1 MKPLPY
7 IFCFLLFAACRHP
20 HENKKFVTADFKYST
35 YIWHINQ
42 VSDQLEFHLAD
53 YFHVD
58 SSGHFNLIKHNP
70 DSLDKHFYFS
80 GTINDS
86 IRQILDSLLLENKF
100 HPEIR
105 TDGLP
110 DSPLLVYD
118 GFTYLLDYKLIDK
131 DQAKIQYIKSSS
143 RTPENILS
151 LTAFLDIVIKN
162 TQSNKIDSFS
172 IKPYIDT
179 LKKISSYY
187 LPPPPKRPPPN
198 DKSLRFIS
206 PKTKQ

>member
-7 IFCFLLFAACRHP
+7 ILFFLLFAACRHP
-20 HENKKFVTADFKYST
+20 RESKKIVITDFKYST
-35 YIWHINQ
+35 YTWHVNQ
-42 VSDQLEFHLAD
+42 NSYQWEFHLAD
-53 YFHVD
+53 YLHVD
-58 SSGHFNLIKHNP
+58 SAGHFKLIKHNP

-131 DQAKIQYIKSSS
+131 AQAKIQYINSSS

-151 LTAFLDIVIKN
+151 LTAFLDIVINK
-162 TQSNKIDSFS
+162 TQSKRIDSFS
-172 IKPYIDT
+172 IKPYTDT
-179 LKKISSYY
+179 LKKISSYN
-187 LPPPPKRPPPN
+187 LPPPPKRAPPN
-198 DKSLRFIS
+198 DKSIKFI
-206 PKTKQ
+206 PAKKRP